1 MTSLDV
7 AIIKASNELGLS
19 TDLVGK
25 VYKAYW
31 SAIKQAIQSLPLKE
45 NLTQENFSK
54 LKLNINIPSLGKL
67 YSSYDRVQGVK
78 KRFEYLK
85 QIRNNDKSKET
96 QTDVH

>member
-31 SAIKQAIQSLPLKE
+31 LAVKQAIQSLPLKE
-45 NLTQENFSK
+45 DLEEEDFAK
-54 LKLNINIPSLGKL
+54 LRASINIPSLGKMFVTWNR
-67 YSSYDRVQGVK
+67 YQGIK
-78 KRFEYLK
+78 NRFKYLSML
-85 QIRNNDKSKET
+85 QLSQDNSLR
-96 QTDVH
+96 

>member
-31 SAIKQAIQSLPLKE
+31 SAIK
-45 NLTQENFSK
+45 
-54 LKLNINIPSLGKL
+54 
-67 YSSYDRVQGVK
+67 
-78 KRFEYLK
+78 
-85 QIRNNDKSKET
+85 
-96 QTDVH
+96 